1 MVYNTFV
8 KKERFMR
15 ETKLLNTKLK
25 TILAVL
31 IIYVICF
38 AFRALEYFVIST
50 DRTFFGEAFIHKL
63 IGIGIM
69 IAAVFIFHYRFEDI
83 GFKTG
88 KSFFDILK
96 GLIFGIAVFTVA
108 YGTEIIILAASN
120 NLQAVEFYVTA
131 YSVDAG
137 TEVKRTGIFF
147 LVCAIGNVINVLMEE
162 GVFRGLFQKM
172 LSDKYKWLI
181 AGIIASL
188 LFGLW
193 HIMAPLRSLIEGN
206 KTVGGFIGESA
217 MLIGTSALVGF
228 KFVLMGK
235 ITGNLYMGMGDHFVN
250 NTIVNILHV
259 INKENEADQLQVIR
273 ISIAQSVSFIA
284 VLIWFFIDKKLKAKA
299 ATQQEAAI

>member
-38 AFRALEYFVIST
+38 AFRALEYFVIRT

-69 IAAVFIFHYRFEDI
+69 IAAVFIFRYRFEDI

-147 LVCAIGNVINVLMEE
+147 LVCALGNVINVLMEE

-181 AGIIASL
+181 AGIIASV

>member
-1 MVYNTFV
+1 
-8 KKERFMR
+8 MR

>member
-1 MVYNTFV
+1 
-8 KKERFMR
+8 MR

-38 AFRALEYFVIST
+38 AFRALEYFVIRT

-69 IAAVFIFHYRFEDI
+69 IAAVFIFRYRFEDI

-299 ATQQEAAI
+299 ATQQEATI

>member
-38 AFRALEYFVIST
+38 AFRALEYFVIRT

-299 ATQQEAAI
+299 TTQQEAAI